1 MAFILGYLIIF
12 FARVV
17 DVSLGTLRVLFIVR
31 GQRVQ
36 AAVTGFFEVIIFLV
50 ALGMVVQD
58 LDNPWKVVVY
68 SLGFA
73 TGCYVGSI
81 LEEKLAMGFVTVQ
94 IITRKNTPVCL
105 AGFLREK
112 GFGVTAVEGEGRLGP
127 RPVLLVTTQRKHL
140 RRLLSITDE
149 VDPKAFVT
157 ILETRSIRGGV
168 FLGRKGK

>member
-1 MAFILGYLIIF
+1 MGYFLGYLIIF

-31 GQRVQ
+31 GQRLQ
-36 AAVTGFFEVIIFLV
+36 AAVTGFFEVSIFLV
-50 ALGMVVQD
+50 ALGMVLQD
-58 LDNPWKVVVY
+58 LDNPAKVIVY

-73 TGCYVGSI
+73 TGNYVGSL
-81 LEEKLAMGFVTVQ
+81 LEEKLAMGFSTIQ
-94 IITRKNTPVCL
+94 IITRRNTPVCL
-105 AGFLREK
+105 ASFLREK
-112 GFGVTAVEGEGRLGP
+112 GFGVTSLEGEGRLGP

-140 RRLLSITDE
+140 SRLLSIVDE